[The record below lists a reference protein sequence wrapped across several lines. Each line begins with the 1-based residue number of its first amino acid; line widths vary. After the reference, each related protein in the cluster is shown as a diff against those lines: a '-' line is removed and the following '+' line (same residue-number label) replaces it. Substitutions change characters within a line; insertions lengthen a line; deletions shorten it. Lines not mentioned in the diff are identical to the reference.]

1 MPLACHQL
9 VLKTCRTR
17 DHNQEE
23 QRQLLTSL
31 LKRKLRE
38 LLICSEGTGEK
49 STTDQG
55 QRFHHTCGT
64 CSRERWHRSI
74 LQHTGL
80 SPELPKALTQKGAR
94 DQKAS
99 GYSSN

>member
-31 LKRKLRE
+31 LKRKLLE

-64 CSRERWHRSI
+64 CSRRGG
-74 LQHTGL
+74 TGP
-80 SPELPKALTQKGAR
+80 SCSTQ
-94 DQKAS
+94 DYPQS
-99 GYSSN
+99 CQMP